1 MIFLN
6 LFLYI
11 SLLFAPSEQ
20 TDSLPMSSCKEY
32 MDAAKKA
39 RADKNRLLEISILE
53 EGIVNQCADSSIAY
67 SQLSLCFLELADQ
80 SYSNRNESNDDLRL
94 EYFTKA
100 LEIADKAIQ
109 VNPKNVYGYERKSMA
124 FAGLVDVQGLK
135 QKVQLADSVRIN
147 AEIALELDPQ
157 NDRALHILGRW
168 HYEVSQFGGFM
179 RFLARLLFGTAPKAS
194 YEQALYYF
202 SSSAELE
209 DFPVHHY
216 WIGVTHLKLKNE
228 ASAKEHF
235 QYLLTLENQHH
246 NDQFF
251 KDQALAELEDLN

>member
-1 MIFLN
+1 MIFLQ
-6 LFLYI
+6 LFFI
-11 SLLFAPSEQ
+11 INPFFF
-20 TDSLPMSSCKEY
+20 KEAQPDIQVINNCQEY
-32 MDAAKKA
+32 LDEAKKA
-39 RADKNRLLEISILE
+39 RADKERLLEISILE
-53 EGIVNQCADSSIAY
+53 EAIEGQCADSSIAY
-67 SQLSLCFLELADQ
+67 SQLSLCFLELGDK
-80 SYSNRNESNDDLRL
+80 SYSDRNDVSNDERV

-100 LEIADKAIQ
+100 LEVANKAIQ
-109 VNPKNVYGYERKSMA
+109 VDPNNVYGYERKSMA

-147 AEIALELDPQ
+147 AEIALEIDPD

-179 RFLARLLFGTAPKAS
+179 RFFARLLFGTAPEAS

-202 SSSAELE
+202 QRSVELQ

-216 WIGVTHLKLKNE
+216 WVGVTQLKLKNKE
-228 ASAKEHF
+228 SANDHFEH
-235 QYLLTLENQHH
+235 LLTLENQHH

-251 KDQALAELEDLN
+251 KDQARKELEKLN

>member
-11 SLLFAPSEQ
+11 SLLFVSPEQ
-20 TDSLPMSSCKEY
+20 INPLPVSSCKEY

-67 SQLSLCFLELADQ
+67 SQLSLCYLELADQ
-80 SYSNRNESNDDLRL
+80 SYSDRNENNENNRL
-94 EYFTKA
+94 ENFTIA
-100 LEIADKAIQ
+100 LDFANQAIQ
-109 VNPKNVYGYERKSMA
+109 IDPDNVYGYERKSMA

-147 AEIALELDPQ
+147 AEIALELDPK

-179 RFLARLLFGTAPKAS
+179 RFLARLFFGTAPKAS
-194 YEQALYYF
+194 YEQALHYF
-202 SSSAELE
+202 TKSAELQ
-209 DFPVHHY
+209 DYPVHHY
-216 WIGVTHLKLKNE
+216 WIGITHLKLNNDT
-228 ASAKEHF
+228 SAKNHF
-235 QYLLTLENQHH
+235 EYLLSLENQHH

-251 KDQALAELEDLN
+251 KDQAKQKLEDLN